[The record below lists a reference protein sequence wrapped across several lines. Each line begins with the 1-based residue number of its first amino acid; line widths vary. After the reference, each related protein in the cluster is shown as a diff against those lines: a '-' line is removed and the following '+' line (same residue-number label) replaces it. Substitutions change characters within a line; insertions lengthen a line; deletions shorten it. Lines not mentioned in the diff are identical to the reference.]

1 MSEKLLVPSIEMR
14 LGTLLEISRRKDE
27 DDASR
32 IRAGK
37 ARKTITIS
45 REFGCEAYP
54 MAECLKDMMEKKTG
68 QVWTLMDKGLLEEV
82 AKNHNL
88 SENILR
94 GLGEKSRILDEML
107 ATFSQRWKSEKD
119 HFRLL
124 CKHMFSLAE
133 KGNVILMGR
142 GSAIVTQPL
151 NNCYHFRMFASTA
164 FKVRSIARR
173 LSISEAEAESYV
185 EKKQKQ
191 RDAFIRDFLDQDAN
205 NMRFY
210 NMIFNNDKNTPERI
224 ARVIAEYVT
233 TG

>member
-1 MSEKLLVPSIEMR
+1 MSERLLVPSIETR
-14 LGTLLEISRRKDE
+14 LGAMLEISRRKDE
-27 DDASR
+27 DDATR
-32 IRAGK
+32 IKAGK

-54 MAECLKDMMEKKTG
+54 MAECLKGLLEKKTG
-68 QVWTLMDKGLLEEV
+68 QEWILMDKVLLEEV

-88 SENILR
+88 SEEILR

-119 HFRLL
+119 HYRLL
-124 CKHMFSLAE
+124 CKYMFSLAE

-142 GSAIVTQPL
+142 GSAIVTQSL
-151 NNCYHFRMFASTA
+151 KNCYHFRMFASQS

-173 LSISEAEAESYV
+173 LSISEVEAESCI

-191 RDAFIRDFLDQDAN
+191 RDAFIRDFLDQDAH

-210 NMIFNNDKNTPERI
+210 NMIFNNDKNSPERV
-224 ARVIAEYVT
+224 AQVIAEYVT